1 MQKWEAP
8 FFLYEYHLAG
18 TLVGAIAV
26 NDNNDKAKQWQ
37 NERNV
42 DCWHSK
48 NLLLIDNRGL

>member
-1 MQKWEAP
+1 MQIWEAP
-8 FFLYEYHLAG
+8 FFYLFCLTGALIG
-18 TLVGAIAV
+18 TIAV